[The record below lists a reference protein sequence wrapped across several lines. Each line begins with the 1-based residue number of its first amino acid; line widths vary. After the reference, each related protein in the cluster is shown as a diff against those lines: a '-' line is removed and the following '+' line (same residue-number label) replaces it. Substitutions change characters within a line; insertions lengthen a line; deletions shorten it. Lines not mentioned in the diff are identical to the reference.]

1 MHLLDKNIPIA
12 FMKDFEALY
21 NAHYDEIFNYCF
33 RRIGEFETARDVCS
47 QVFLRVL
54 GNHGRFRDR
63 GIPKIHWIY
72 RIATNEING
81 YFRSKKYRPEY
92 LDDLNCLRRHSELAG
107 NLNAEMEAAEQKF
120 KAHKE
125 FRKVQEVLKR
135 LPLKYQ
141 EVIALRYFEECTVSE
156 IAAILNKRE
165 GTVRSLLSR
174 GLEKVRT
181 KIDQYG

>member
-1 MHLLDKNIPIA
+1 MSDA
-12 FMKDFEALY
+12 SMQDFEVLY

-47 QVFLRVL
+47 QVFIKVL
-54 GNHGRFRDR
+54 GSHKKFKDR

-92 LDDLNCLRRHSELAG
+92 LDDLNYLKKESQLTG
-107 NLNAEMEAAEQKF
+107 NLNAEMEAAEQKVR
-120 KAHKE
+120 AHQE
-125 FRKVQEVLKR
+125 FRKVQEVVKR

-141 EVIALRYFEECTVSE
+141 EVIALRYFEELPLKD
-156 IAAILNKRE
+156 IALILNKRE
-165 GTVRSLLSR
+165 GTIRSLLSR
-174 GLEKVRT
+174 GLEKIRT
-181 KIDQYG
+181 NL